1 MSQSN
6 QVEPISKPR
15 PGADQSAPLESSRMR
30 GVLLTGHGGLDKL
43 VFREDLPLP
52 VPREGEVLVRVL
64 ACALNN
70 TDINMRVGW
79 YGASVSS
86 GLTVAA
92 SLDGIERE
100 AGEPGSWDRESVQF
114 PRIQGAAVA
123 GEIVKVGA
131 GIAPTR
137 IGSRVLIDPV
147 IRDMRLKRWARGVQY
162 LGSERD
168 GGFADYVAAPDAN
181 VLNAPPLASPLE
193 LACLPCAFQ
202 TAEEMQ
208 LRARVSVGDRVL
220 VTGASGGVGLA
231 NVLLAKLRGA
241 KVIAIA
247 SRTKAEAVLQH
258 GADVVVARD
267 SDDFAADLKRS
278 TGYRG
283 VDVVLDVVGGELT
296 KVLWHSLDRAGRYVT
311 SGAIGGAQAVVDLRE
326 LIYKDL
332 EMYGVTFPEAEALQN
347 LIRYIAE
354 GQLKPVIDQVFPL
367 RALAEAQAQFAT
379 RRHVGKIVIDMIT
392 G

>member
-1 MSQSN
+1 
-6 QVEPISKPR
+6 
-15 PGADQSAPLESSRMR
+15 
-30 GVLLTGHGGLDKL
+30 
-43 VFREDLPLP
+43 
-52 VPREGEVLVRVL
+52 
-64 ACALNN
+64 
-70 TDINMRVGW
+70 
-79 YGASVSS
+79 
-86 GLTVAA
+86 
-92 SLDGIERE
+92 
-100 AGEPGSWDRESVQF
+100 
-114 PRIQGAAVA
+114 
-123 GEIVKVGA
+123 
-131 GIAPTR
+131 
-137 IGSRVLIDPV
+137 
-147 IRDMRLKRWARGVQY
+147 
-162 LGSERD
+162 
-168 GGFADYVAAPDAN
+168 
-181 VLNAPPLASPLE
+181 
-193 LACLPCAFQ
+193 
-202 TAEEMQ
+202 
-208 LRARVSVGDRVL
+208 
-220 VTGASGGVGLA
+220 
-231 NVLLAKLRGA
+231 LAKLRGA